1 MRRKVQRKRSAC
13 TQIEDGLIADVLVR
27 LQLPSFSLRIWHC
40 DAKSRDYYHA
50 IDHRSSR
57 QPPTSRTSTHSH
69 TYIHAHYCSR
79 QFTNVHDAF
88 PVSLPFSFSSLS
100 FLSVCAH
107 ENLFRNCIK
116 GTFAPG
122 YLSGRFRSGRVQSG
136 LVSALREISPF
147 ARVSAFSVV
156 VRPSNFAFRF
166 RPWIAAEAARFS
178 AFARVA
184 SDSSLAHRRI

>member
-1 MRRKVQRKRSAC
+1 MRKAEITIMPLTTVHP
-13 TQIEDGLIADVLVR
+13 G
-27 LQLPSFSLRIWHC
+27 
-40 DAKSRDYYHA
+40 SR
-50 IDHRSSR
+50 RPR
-57 QPPTSRTSTHSH
+57 VPPHTHTH

-79 QFTNVHDAF
+79 QFTSVHDAF
-88 PVSLPFSFSSLS
+88 PVSLHFSFSSLP

-122 YLSGRFRSGRVQSG
+122 SLSGRFRSGRVQSG

-166 RPWIAAEAARFS
+166 RPCDRRRGCAIFCVRTC
-178 AFARVA
+178 RVGFESRSS
-184 SDSSLAHRRI
+184 SDLISQN